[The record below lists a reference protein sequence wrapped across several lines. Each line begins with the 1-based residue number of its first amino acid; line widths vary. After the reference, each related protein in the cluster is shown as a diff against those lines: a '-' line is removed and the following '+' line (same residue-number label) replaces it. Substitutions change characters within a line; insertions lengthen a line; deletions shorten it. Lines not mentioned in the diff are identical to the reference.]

1 MRVACLFGAREWK
14 KPEGRG
20 VAPPTE
26 EPLKR
31 LLFIYILV
39 SELRVLLNKSLKYVL
54 TLKKLVS

>member
-1 MRVACLFGAREWK
+1 MFGAREWK

-26 EPLKR
+26 EPLKH
-31 LLFIYILV
+31 LLFLSLLV
-39 SELRVLLNKSLKYVL
+39 TALRVLLNNSLKLLL